1 MQAMLAAAAPSDGRL
16 PAAGAGGRHGDDGT
30 GATQLLRASA
40 MAWMG
45 WPDAI
50 NGARQTDDEW
60 EVFIYSVRSA
70 VLVACTGWAWV
81 LGSAS
86 AIDGCALQGHG
97 PRACNILLR
106 VVYYPVHWSL

>member
-70 VLVACTGWAWV
+70 VLVACTAPSG
-81 LGSAS
+81 
-86 AIDGCALQGHG
+86 Q
-97 PRACNILLR
+97 
-106 VVYYPVHWSL
+106 SLAEK